1 MLTILKKITSNLNQ
15 SKIFAGILII
25 ILNIGSR
32 IIPINLNKSTE
43 TFLKTVVP
51 RDLIIFAIAW
61 MGTRDIF
68 VSLFLTACFIIF
80 FDYMLNFESKMCC
93 LPSKYKPVSDID
105 PDISDEELNK
115 AIILLEKSKKKK
127 MLKIS
132 MSCTL
137 VFLVKVDYIFV

>member
-1 MLTILKKITSNLNQ
+1 MLNILKTITSNLNQ

-43 TFLKTVVP
+43 TFLKSVVP

-93 LPSKYKPVSDID
+93 LPSKYKPVSVVD

-115 AIILLEKSKKKK
+115 AIILLERSKKKN
-127 MLKIS
+127 IAENQHEIYTRFFS
-132 MSCTL
+132 
-137 VFLVKVDYIFV
+137 

>member
-127 MLKIS
+127 NAENQHELYTRFFS
-132 MSCTL
+132 
-137 VFLVKVDYIFV
+137 